1 MMTGA
6 EAIAQFLVEQ
16 QGWTLADTGTINS
29 TTGLSQP
36 AVIAFAKWVVAKG
49 HDPRYAAVVVDQ
61 P

>member
-6 EAIAQFLVEQ
+6 QAVAQFLLEQ

-49 HDPRYAAVVVDQ
+49 MVPDTQ
-61 P
+61 SW